1 MDIETLKKRL
11 REFAIER
18 DWDKFHTP
26 KNLAS
31 ALSVEA
37 SEILEIFQWLS
48 DEQSGSLDQCKL
60 ESVEHELA
68 DVFLYLIRLADKLD
82 IDLID
87 AADRKLK
94 INASKYPIHLAKGNA
109 KKYTELKD

>member
-1 MDIETLKKRL
+1 MDIETLKEQL

-48 DEQSGSLDQCKL
+48 DEQSGSLDQSKR

-94 INASKYPIHLAKGNA
+94 INASKYPVHLAKGNA

>member
-31 ALSVEA
+31 ALSVES
-37 SEILEIFQWLS
+37 SEILEIFQWLT
-48 DEQSGSLDQCKL
+48 DEQSDSLDSDKR
-60 ESVEHELA
+60 ESVEQELA

-94 INASKYPIHLAKGNA
+94 INASKYPVHLAKGNA